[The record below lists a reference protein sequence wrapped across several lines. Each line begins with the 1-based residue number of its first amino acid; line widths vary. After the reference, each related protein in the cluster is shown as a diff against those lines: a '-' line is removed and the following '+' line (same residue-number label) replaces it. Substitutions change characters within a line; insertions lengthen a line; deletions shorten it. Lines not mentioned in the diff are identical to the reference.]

1 MRSPVSPSPAR
12 IRSTIANVV
21 DQPDDLRELRRFHK
35 VMADVNRLR
44 ILRRLAD
51 GPATVMQLVDAVGL
65 SQPLGSWHLGKL
77 REVGLVPA
85 RREGRTIMH
94 TIVPVAFE
102 AFEARQMR
110 SLGLAADATTGGR
123 QTS

>member
-21 DQPDDLRELRRFHK
+21 DQLHDGRR
-35 VMADVNRLR
+35 
-44 ILRRLAD
+44 
-51 GPATVMQLVDAVGL
+51 PVGL
-65 SQPLGSWHLGKL
+65 SQPLVSWHLGKL
-77 REVGLVPA
+77 REVGLVAA

-94 TIVPVAFE
+94 TLVPMAFE

-110 SLGLAADATTGGR
+110 SLGLAADPTRGR
-123 QTS
+123 QTP